1 MTLLSPSG
9 STRRR
14 YGQAVARVPGQQPRA
29 AFTGNS
35 RSRDRGSAGPLSVRH
50 RQQSGR
56 GDLCGRAGVA
66 FDTTV
71 IYALGGLMTG
81 LAGMM
86 EASRPTTGSFPP
98 QRIQV
103 HHDHAGAGRRTGRR
117 DTARASQALQPGR
130 EVTAQSVELGISRPR
145 QPRGER
151 IRPLS
156 RLKIKQVYSSPIIV
170 KCQNGMVG
178 HGHQEPPPASRIV
191 YQRNS
196 TSL

>member
-14 YGQAVARVPGQQPRA
+14 YGHAVARVPGQQPRA
-29 AFTGNS
+29 AFMGNS

-86 EASRPTTGSFPP
+86 EASRPTTVSSTTDSGSP
-98 QRIQV
+98 RSW
-103 HHDHAGAGRRTGRR
+103 

-130 EVTAQSVELGISRPR
+130 EV
-145 QPRGER
+145 
-151 IRPLS
+151 
-156 RLKIKQVYSSPIIV
+156 
-170 KCQNGMVG
+170 
-178 HGHQEPPPASRIV
+178 
-191 YQRNS
+191 
-196 TSL
+196 